1 MDLFKNTYLD
11 FPDKKRLHLPPK
23 ACAPIIQLAPEFNF
37 GQSSSANLVAQ
48 LLPNLKIYEIATT
61 PYRHQPHPHMIIDRN
76 QEDLSLLIPVNGPA
90 VIRSGYD
97 DPLYCLP
104 GDALLM
110 SSDPVLHIHTA
121 GTIFLAVINVPKVL
135 ITSEISNFTT
145 PLMKK
150 ITMSVTPGLFLLTG
164 YVKTLM
170 KLGENSLPAGIVSF
184 ASSQIQDI
192 TALLLGAKRKV
203 LEIANGRNTRLA
215 RLKTIK
221 NDIETHIA
229 DSDLTINQIAIRQGV
244 SSQYIRSLF
253 RTEKT
258 TFSEYVTKL
267 RLQRINCKLRNPL
280 YANYSIST
288 LAFDMGFNNLSWFNR
303 AFKTHFG
310 ITPTELRNAA
320 TPEHN
325 PLQQYFP

>member
-11 FPDKKRLHLPPK
+11 FPGKKRLHLPPK
-23 ACAPIIQLAPEFNF
+23 ACAPIIQLAHEFNF
-37 GQSSSANLVAQ
+37 GQSSSVKLIAQ

-61 PYRHQPHPHMIIDRN
+61 PYRHHPRPHITIDRN
-76 QEDLSLLIPVNGPA
+76 PEDLSLLISVNGPS
-90 VIRSGYD
+90 VIRSGCD

-110 SSDPVLHIHTA
+110 SSNPVLHIHTA
-121 GTIFLAVINVPKVL
+121 GTIFLAVIDVSKVL
-135 ITSEISNFTT
+135 ITSGISNLIT
-145 PLMKK
+145 PLIKK
-150 ITMSVTPGLFLLTG
+150 ITMSTTPGLGLLTG
-164 YVKTLM
+164 YLNM
-170 KLGENSLPAGIVSF
+170 LIKLGENGLPAGIVSL
-184 ASSQIQDI
+184 ASSQIQDM
-192 TALLLGAKRKV
+192 TALLLNAKREV

-229 DSDLTINQIAIRQGV
+229 DSDLTINQVAIRQGV
-244 SSQYIRSLF
+244 SAQYIRALF

-267 RLQRINCKLRNPL
+267 RLQRICCQLHNPL
-280 YANYSIST
+280 YTRYSISA

-310 ITPTELRNAA
+310 MTPTELRNKF
-320 TPEHN
+320 TP
-325 PLQQYFP
+325 